1 MPMGIENLGRILL
14 VIGAVVFILGL
25 IMIAL
30 GRIPFFGRLP
40 GDIFI
45 QRDNV
50 SVWIPIVSM
59 ILLSVALT
67 VILNLIGWFLRR

>member
-1 MPMGIENLGRILL
+1 MPVGIESLGRALL
-14 VIGAVVFILGL
+14 VIGAIIFVLGL
-25 IMIAL
+25 ILIAL

-45 QRDNV
+45 QRDNG

-59 ILLSVALT
+59 IVLSIALT